1 MPDEKARTRHQDATG
16 SILPIMSSTP
26 APDDEPLRRLESHLA
41 VDSLRLDE
49 ARTRLADIGDALMA
63 LRARMHHI
71 DLGDDPGVQV
81 LTQDM
86 ATPMIDRVAA
96 GVDRVDNAMLAVDV
110 GSGSEETNARN
121 ERTRAAEGQRQRTLV
136 HPDVLETELGRSNL
150 AARRQAGQQQ
160 RVTELVGTE
169 FLHLGDEAVITLA
182 TWGDPTSPYVFIR
195 NPALVGC
202 FAAWFDLMW
211 AQAVEVEAPP
221 GRVDDALVRMLAQG
235 TKDEMIART
244 LHVGVRTVRRR
255 VAGLMDLYGVDT
267 RFQLGV
273 ALERDGRLGVADR

>member
-1 MPDEKARTRHQDATG
+1 
-16 SILPIMSSTP
+16 MSPTP